1 MPGWPSRPDA
11 LRRALKASARREQL
25 QAAALV
31 LPLFLFLLASFI
43 VPIGVMLARGV
54 TDSDV
59 PRILPRVSAELAH
72 WDGNG
77 LPDENAQAALIADIR
92 AARDAGTLAS
102 AATRLNYDVAGFRS
116 LLFATGRRF
125 GPNAMTA
132 GEGWRDAPPG
142 SNPDLQGLPRAGT
155 HFASGG
161 EGAKPAPAGGTGSC
175 PACVPKTV
183 QVEAIPAPP

>member
-1 MPGWPSRPDA
+1 PCTSTTSSGWKTSTSSTSGSMPGWPSRPDA

-72 WDGNG
+72 WDGVG
-77 LPDENAQAALIADIR
+77 LPDEAAQAALIADVR
-92 AARDAGTLAS
+92 AARDAGTLAT
-102 AATRLNYDVAGFRS
+102 AATRLNYDVAGYRS
-116 LLFATGRRF
+116 LLFATGRQL
-125 GPNAMTA
+125 TA
-132 GEGWRDAPPG
+132 
-142 SNPDLQGLPRAGT
+142 
-155 HFASGG
+155 
-161 EGAKPAPAGGTGSC
+161 
-175 PACVPKTV
+175 
-183 QVEAIPAPP
+183 